1 MDKTEAHYKKMTQTP
16 VMKLVIMLGIPTT
29 ISMLI
34 TNVYNLVDTY
44 FVGSLGESQQGA
56 VGVLFTLQCIIQAFS
71 FMLGHGS
78 GAFVSKA
85 LAEKDVRQATKY
97 ASTAFFSG
105 AAIGLVLCVLGLSFL
120 KPFAIFLGSTDTILP
135 YAIDYGT
142 WVCLSCPFV
151 VCSFILNNILRYEG
165 KASMAMIGLVS
176 GGIINIFGD
185 WLFIRVFEMGVYG
198 AGLAT
203 AISQFISFGI
213 LVTVHLKSAQS
224 KLSLRAVSGKV
235 RDYFDICKVGL
246 PSMLRQGLTSVS
258 SGILNNLAR
267 PFGDAAIAA
276 LSVINRYSSLVLCV
290 GLGIG
295 QGFQPVASFNHQA
308 KEYTRVKKAL
318 LGTMTIGI
326 ALMGTMAIFGFIF
339 PGQIVSVF
347 QKSPEV
353 IRIGKFGLRA
363 ASVGS
368 MVMPVSVCANMLY
381 QSIRQA
387 GTASFL
393 SMLRSGLAM
402 IPTMIILSRL
412 WGLNGILLSQ
422 PVADVISSLICLPF
436 ILHFVLKTPNTA
448 LKPE

>member
-1 MDKTEAHYKKMTQTP
+1 MDRTEAHYRKMTQTP

-44 FVGSLGESQQGA
+44 FVGTLGESQQGA

-78 GAFVSKA
+78 GAFVAKA
-85 LAEKDVRQATKY
+85 LADKDVRQATKY

-105 AAIGLVLCVLGLSFL
+105 AGVGLLLCVLGLVFL
-120 KPFAIFLGSTDTILP
+120 RPFAILLGSTDTILP
-135 YAIDYGT
+135 YAIDYGM

-165 KASMAMIGLVS
+165 KASSAMIGLVS

-185 WLFIRVFEMGVYG
+185 WLLIRKFEMGVFG

-203 AISQFISFGI
+203 AVSQLISFTI
-213 LVTVHLKSAQS
+213 LVIVHIRSAQS
-224 KLSLRAVSGKV
+224 KLSLPSVSKKV
-235 RDYFDICKVGL
+235 RDYLDICKVGL

-258 SGILNNLAR
+258 NGLLNNLAR

-276 LSVINRYSSLVLCV
+276 ISVINRYSSLVLCV

-308 KEYTRVKKAL
+308 KEYTRVKKAML
-318 LGTMTIGI
+318 
-326 ALMGTMAIFGFIF
+326 GTMAIGIAFMGCMALFGFFF

-353 IRIGKFGLRA
+353 IRIGTFGLRA
-363 ASVGS
+363 ASIGS
-368 MVMPVSVCANMLY
+368 MVMPISVCANMLY

-387 GTASFL
+387 GKASFL

-402 IPTMIILSRL
+402 IPALIVLSNAFGLKGILSA
-412 WGLNGILLSQ
+412 Q
-422 PVADVISSLICLPF
+422 PVADVISSLICVPF
-436 ILHFVLKTPNTA
+436 ILHFIFKTPNTEKKA
-448 LKPE
+448 

>member
-44 FVGSLGESQQGA
+44 FVGTLGESQQGA

-105 AAIGLVLCVLGLSFL
+105 AAIGLVLGVLGLSFL

-135 YAIDYGT
+135 YAIDYGM

-165 KASMAMIGLVS
+165 KASSAMVGLVS

-203 AISQFISFGI
+203 AISQLISFTI
-213 LVTVHLKSAQS
+213 LVVMHLKSAQS
-224 KLSLRAVSGKV
+224 KLSLRAVSRSA

-258 SGILNNLAR
+258 NGILNNLAR

-276 LSVINRYSSLVLCV
+276 ISVINRYSSLVLCV

-318 LGTMTIGI
+318 LGTMAIGI
-326 ALMGTMAIFGFIF
+326 VLMGTMAIFGFIF
-339 PGQIVSVF
+339 PGQIISIF

-353 IRIGKFGLRA
+353 IRIGTFGLRA

-387 GTASFL
+387 GKASFL

-402 IPTMIILSRL
+402 IPTLIVLSRL
-412 WGLNGILLSQ
+412 WGLSGILMSQ

-436 ILHFVLKTPNTA
+436 ILHFVLKTPNTEKKA
-448 LKPE
+448 

>member
-1 MDKTEAHYKKMTQTP
+1 MDRTEAHYRKMTQTP

-44 FVGSLGESQQGA
+44 FVGTLGESQQGA
-56 VGVLFTLQCIIQAFS
+56 VGVLFTQQCIIQAFS

-78 GAFVSKA
+78 GAFVAKA
-85 LAEKDVRQATKY
+85 LADKDVRQATKY

-105 AAIGLVLCVLGLSFL
+105 AGVGLLLCVLGLVFL
-120 KPFAIFLGSTDTILP
+120 RPFAILLGSTDTILP
-135 YAIDYGT
+135 YAIDYGM

-165 KASMAMIGLVS
+165 KASSAMIGLVS

-185 WLFIRVFEMGVYG
+185 WLLIRKLEMGVFG

-203 AISQFISFGI
+203 AVSQLISFTI
-213 LVTVHLKSAQS
+213 LVIVHIRSAQS
-224 KLSLRAVSGKV
+224 KLSLPAVSKKV
-235 RDYFDICKVGL
+235 RDYLDICKVGL

-258 SGILNNLAR
+258 NGLLNNLAR

-276 LSVINRYSSLVLCV
+276 ISVINRYSSLVLCV

-308 KEYTRVKKAL
+308 KEYTRVKKAML
-318 LGTMTIGI
+318 
-326 ALMGTMAIFGFIF
+326 GTMAIGIAFMGCMALFGFFF

-347 QKSPEV
+347 QKSEEV
-353 IRIGKFGLRA
+353 IRIGTFGLRA
-363 ASVGS
+363 ASIGS

-387 GTASFL
+387 GKASFL

-402 IPTMIILSRL
+402 IPALIVLSNAFGLKGILSA
-412 WGLNGILLSQ
+412 Q
-422 PVADVISSLICLPF
+422 PVADVISSLICVPF
-436 ILHFVLKTPNTA
+436 ILHFIFKTPNTEKKA
-448 LKPE
+448 

>member
-1 MDKTEAHYKKMTQTP
+1 MDRTEAHYRKMTQTP

-44 FVGSLGESQQGA
+44 FVGTLGESQQGA

-78 GAFVSKA
+78 GAYVAKA
-85 LAEKDVRQATKY
+85 LADKDVRQATKY

-105 AAIGLVLCVLGLSFL
+105 AGVGLLLCVVGLVFL
-120 KPFAIFLGSTDTILP
+120 RPFAILLGSTDTILP
-135 YAIDYGT
+135 YALDYGM

-165 KASMAMIGLVS
+165 KASAAMIGLVS

-185 WLFIRVFEMGVYG
+185 WLLIRKLEMGVFG

-203 AISQFISFGI
+203 AVSQLISFTI
-213 LVTVHLKSAQS
+213 LVIVHIRSAQS
-224 KLSLRAVSGKV
+224 KLSLPSVSKKA
-235 RDYFDICKVGL
+235 RDYLDICKVGL

-258 SGILNNLAR
+258 NGLLNNLAR

-276 LSVINRYSSLVLCV
+276 ISVINRYSSLVLCV

-308 KEYTRVKKAL
+308 KEYTRVKKAM
-318 LGTMTIGI
+318 LGTMAIGI
-326 ALMGTMAIFGFIF
+326 ALMGTMAIFGFFF

-353 IRIGKFGLRA
+353 IRIGTFGLRA
-363 ASVGS
+363 ASIGS

-387 GTASFL
+387 GKASFL

-402 IPTMIILSRL
+402 IPALIVLSNAFGLKGILSA
-412 WGLNGILLSQ
+412 Q
-422 PVADVISSLICLPF
+422 PIADVISSLICVPF
-436 ILHFVLKTPNTA
+436 ILHFIFKTPNTE
-448 LKPE
+448 KKV

>member
-1 MDKTEAHYKKMTQTP
+1 MTQADLYYKKMTETP
-16 VMKLVIMLGIPTT
+16 VARLIIGLGIPTT

-34 TNVYNLVDTY
+34 TGIYNLADTY
-44 FVGSLGESQQGA
+44 FVGALGESQQAATGI
-56 VGVLFTLQCIIQAFS
+56 LFTLQSIIQAIA

-78 GAFVSKA
+78 GAYVAKA
-85 LAEKDVRQATKY
+85 LADKDVRQATKY

-105 AAIGLVLCVLGLSFL
+105 AGVGLLLCVLGLVFL
-120 KPFAIFLGSTDTILP
+120 RPFAILLGSTDTILP
-135 YAIDYGT
+135 YALDYGM

-165 KASMAMIGLVS
+165 KASAAMIGLVS

-185 WLFIRVFEMGVYG
+185 WLLIRKLEMGVFG

-203 AISQFISFGI
+203 AVSQLISFTI
-213 LVTVHLKSAQS
+213 LVIVHIRSAQS
-224 KLSLRAVSGKV
+224 KLSLPSVSRKA
-235 RDYFDICKVGL
+235 RDYLDICKVGL

-258 SGILNNLAR
+258 NGLLNNLAR

-276 LSVINRYSSLVLCV
+276 ISVINRYSSLVLCV

-308 KEYTRVKKAL
+308 KEYTRVKKAML
-318 LGTMTIGI
+318 
-326 ALMGTMAIFGFIF
+326 GTMAIGIAFMGCMAMFGFFF

-353 IRIGKFGLRA
+353 IRIGTFGLRA
-363 ASVGS
+363 ASIGS

-387 GTASFL
+387 GKASFL

-402 IPTMIILSRL
+402 IPALIVLSNAFGLKGILSA
-412 WGLNGILLSQ
+412 Q
-422 PVADVISSLICLPF
+422 PVADVISSLICVPF
-436 ILHFVLKTPNTA
+436 ILHFIFKTPNTE
-448 LKPE
+448 KKV